1 MKILCVG
8 RNYVEHIKELN
19 NEMPTEPLIF
29 MKPDTAINRMRDFY
43 IPEYS
48 NNIHYEVELVLK
60 INAIGKN
67 IPVQFAHKYYD
78 EIAIGIDFTARDIQN
93 KAMEK
98 GNPWLLAKGF
108 DNSAPISKF
117 LPKSRFPDVN
127 NINFG
132 LKLNDQDRQLGN
144 SGLMINNFD
153 YLIHYISR
161 FITLKIGDF
170 IFTGTPA
177 GVGPVK
183 AGDNLKC
190 FIEDELLLEINIR

>member
-19 NEMPTEPLIF
+19 NDMPTEPIIF

-43 IPEYS
+43 IPDYS
-48 NNIHYEVELVLK
+48 DNIHYEVELVLK
-60 INAIGKN
+60 INTIGKN

-78 EIAIGIDFTARDIQN
+78 EIAVGIDFTARDIQN

-98 GNPWLLAKGF
+98 GHPWLIAKGF

-117 LPKSRFPDVN
+117 LPKSRFSDMN
-127 NINFG
+127 NIQFG
-132 LKLNDQDRQLGN
+132 LKVNDEDRQKGN

-161 FITLKIGDF
+161 FITLKIGDL

-183 AGDNLKC
+183 AGDKLKAY
-190 FIEDELLLEINIR
+190 IEDEVLLEINIR